1 MHIQPISREVLR
13 TLMELIIEE
22 VSVDSDSLHH
32 VQVQDEIRFCAKNVN
47 NNNYSGRIDE
57 GAVDTVV
64 SICVLPW
71 KDKNPMKKVENSK
84 PAIQDGN
91 PFVKQGKMT
100 DFCKKAIAQSALQI
114 ISQVQLLDNIWVLFK
129 QPTLYGILTNGLEWI
144 IVAYSAGQWLY
155 WSVINTVKVSSTGKR
170 IADADGISC
179 LAKAI
184 RKVLLNA
191 IEWCRRLQMTNLS
204 EMYDDG
210 DDSNN
215 NNYYNGGN
223 KKSDA
228 NNDEN
233 DEGADGGG
241 GGGGGG
247 GSGDSLSRGL
257 AKLTVTSNNSS
268 NENNNSG
275 GAERYGAFKEA
286 PLTVQN
292 VEQFARQNRTAS
304 HRRMLEQFI

>member
-1 MHIQPISREVLR
+1 
-13 TLMELIIEE
+13 MELIIEE

-47 NNNYSGRIDE
+47 NNNYSGRVDE
-57 GAVDTVV
+57 GVVDTVV
-64 SICVLPW
+64 SICVLPL

-191 IEWCRRLQMTNLS
+191 IEWCRRLQRTNLS

-241 GGGGGG
+241 
-247 GSGDSLSRGL
+247 DSLLRGV
-257 AKLTVTSNNSS
+257 AKLTVISNNAS
-268 NENNNSG
+268 NENSSG
-275 GAERYGAFKEA
+275 AKYGCRSAFKEV

-292 VEQFARQNRTAS
+292 VEQFARQNRTSS
-304 HRRMLEQFI
+304 HRRMLELYIYSCTFGNSEGTEGV